1 MDLSNQ
7 RSIDI
12 LAVGGIDVD
21 LVLTV
26 PHLPTYDEKV
36 MGELVG
42 HLPGGPAAN
51 FACAASRL
59 GLRVAS
65 LAQVGDDVGGQ
76 FIIED
81 FKRFGVD
88 TRYITVRPQAD
99 SPFTVILID
108 PTGEKAIV
116 VVPTFKA
123 EYPPELLAQV
133 LPQAR
138 ILNMMPQDHEQF
150 LYLGQIAH
158 HYGVEVMI
166 DVEATVG
173 AQRAQLER
181 MLTQTDIANFNQEGF
196 SAATGQTPSF
206 EAARE
211 LLDHGPHTVIVTRG
225 AGGALVVTRT
235 ESAEHPGFK
244 VKPVDT
250 TGAGDTFNA
259 AFLAATL
266 RNEPLA
272 QRLRFAN
279 AAAAL
284 SVTGMGPRGFLPTRA
299 EVETFLANTDL
310 TGFGNL

>member
-1 MDLSNQ
+1 MNPQ
-7 RSIDI
+7 RTIDI

-36 MGELVG
+36 MGQLVG

-65 LAQVGDDVGGQ
+65 LAQVGDDEAGRL
-76 FIIED
+76 IIED
-81 FKRFGVD
+81 FKRYGVD
-88 TRYITVRPQAD
+88 TSFITVRPQSD

-116 VVPTFKA
+116 VVPTFRA
-123 EYPPELLAQV
+123 EYAPELLAQA
-133 LPQAR
+133 LPQSR
-138 ILNMMPQDHEQF
+138 ILITMPQDHETFIHLSQ
-150 LYLGQIAH
+150 LAH
-158 HYGVEVMI
+158 QYGVEVMI

-181 MLTQTDIANFNQEGF
+181 MLTHTDIANFNQEGF
-196 SAATGQTPSF
+196 VAATGHQPSL

-225 AGGALVVTRT
+225 AGGAMVVTRT
-235 ESAEHPGFK
+235 EAAEHPGFK
-244 VKPVDT
+244 VKVVDT

-266 RNEPLA
+266 RGEPLA
-272 QRLRFAN
+272 ERLRFAN
-279 AAAAL
+279 ATAAL
-284 SVTGMGPRGFLPTRA
+284 SVTGLGPRGFLPTRV
-299 EVETFLANTDL
+299 EVEAFLASVES
-310 TGFGNL
+310 